1 MTRSGGGWR
10 DPLMARA
17 AVTVAVLIAAAAL
30 VVQGSFRRAS
40 PLETPSSLLAHRGLW
55 GSPVRLVGVVSS
67 GSIKARANGL
77 RLTVT
82 DERATRRMIVHYAG
96 DTPNGL
102 RDGRL
107 IEVTGMFAGR
117 AFEAQ
122 PSTMAVLCG
131 RTDPQQHC

>member
-55 GSPVRLVGVVSS
+55 GSPVRLVGGTDVDSKELGWLGSS
-67 GSIKARANGL
+67 SA
-77 RLTVT
+77 
-82 DERATRRMIVHYAG
+82 
-96 DTPNGL
+96 
-102 RDGRL
+102 
-107 IEVTGMFAGR
+107 
-117 AFEAQ
+117 
-122 PSTMAVLCG
+122 
-131 RTDPQQHC
+131 